1 MHIWRGVDNGL
12 CHDRT
17 GHENGRE
24 VCKPTPFLL
33 LFREPLPSPP
43 PFPSA
48 TMDSSLSILGAIAF
62 VLFHALVSLPLATL
76 TARQIA
82 VPWMRAQG
90 VPDRDAPEWAVVVGL
105 LVLMSAAFALR
116 GHVIAASGARHA
128 AHA

>member
-1 MHIWRGVDNGL
+1 
-12 CHDRT
+12 
-17 GHENGRE
+17 
-24 VCKPTPFLL
+24 
-33 LFREPLPSPP
+33 
-43 PFPSA
+43 
-48 TMDSSLSILGAIAF
+48 MDSSLSILGAIAF

-90 VPDRDAPEWAVVVGL
+90 VPDQDAPEWAVVAGL